1 MKKASVDGNSPGFF
15 LFLLLL
21 LCSMV
26 VAAPMK
32 AQQQIIVNEVKIIGV
47 SPLIEEEVRKS
58 MTIKWGKVFVDQDL
72 SRDVEKILGH
82 LKKEGFFSARV
93 ESISIDTSASKLSV
107 DIAIALFAGT
117 RARIDSVFVVGD
129 SLEPLSDMI
138 ETVQGEEYSPRA
150 LELLINR
157 ILKILEQRGYPLAS
171 IKIGEIAY
179 RKEGAD
185 TFVSIPLL
193 LNKGQLVH
201 ITNLQI
207 EGNTRTRENVIVR
220 EARLKKDQLF
230 SPNLPRDIKRRLEKT
245 QLFASVSFPELYL
258 RDNGTAGFS
267 IKIKEGNVNH
277 FDGILG
283 YIPGTQ
289 FGQDGY
295 VTGLIDLRL
304 RNLFG
309 TGRRFST
316 RWHRLDNWTQEIEL
330 KYFEPWIVSLPVNV
344 ETWFSQRK
352 QDTTY
357 VRRQFGLEVFMMFS
371 HELSISGSFQR
382 AEIFPSEGIQFA
394 AGSSTWFLGISVH
407 YDSRDDRVT
416 PREGLVYYTSYD
428 YGQKVKKAPLRSE
441 GSLRGDRITLDLE
454 YYLTPIQKQVIM
466 VGIHARDYRSSDIEL
481 SDLFRFGGANT
492 LRGYREAQFLGSR
505 VAWSTLEH
513 RWLMGGRSYLF
524 GFVDAGYIYT
534 PNVSSSSVPGQ
545 QLTRVGYG
553 AGLRLDSGIGLIGV
567 SLAFGQGDT
576 FSTAKLH
583 FRLINEF

>member
-15 LFLLLL
+15 LFLLLFF
-21 LCSMV
+21 CSMV
-26 VAAPMK
+26 VAAPLRT
-32 AQQQIIVNEVKIIGV
+32 QQQIMVNEVKIIGV
-47 SPLIEEEVRKS
+47 SPLIEEEVKKS
-58 MTIKWGKVFVDQDL
+58 MTIKRGKVFAYQDL
-72 SRDVEKILGH
+72 SRDVEKILRH
-82 LKKEGFFSARV
+82 LKRDGFFSARV

-138 ETVQGEEYSPRA
+138 ETIQGEEFSPRA

-157 ILKILEQRGYPLAS
+157 ILKILEQQGYPLAS

-201 ITNLQI
+201 ITDLQI

-220 EARLKKDQLF
+220 EARLEKNQLF

-245 QLFASVSFPELYL
+245 QLFSSVSLPELYL
-258 RDNGTAGFS
+258 RDNGIAGFF
-267 IKIKEGNVNH
+267 IRIKEGNVNH

-330 KYFEPWIVSLPVNV
+330 KYFEPWIASLPVNV

-382 AEIFPSEGIQFA
+382 AEIFPAEGIQLVA
-394 AGSSTWFLGISVH
+394 KSSTWFLGISVH

-416 PREGLVYYTSYD
+416 PREGLVYQTSYD
-428 YGQKVKKAPLRSE
+428 YGQKVKKAPLPSE

-534 PNVSSSSVPGQ
+534 PYVSSSSVPGQ